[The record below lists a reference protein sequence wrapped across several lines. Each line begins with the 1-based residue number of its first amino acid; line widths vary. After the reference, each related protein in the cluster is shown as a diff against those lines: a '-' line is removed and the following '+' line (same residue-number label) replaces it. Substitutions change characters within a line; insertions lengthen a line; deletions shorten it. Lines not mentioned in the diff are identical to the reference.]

1 MQERLQKIIANAGL
15 ASRRAAETMIAEGRV
30 TVNGEP
36 ATIGMTADP
45 DGDIIRVDGKR
56 IPRKQPCTYVMLNKP
71 KGRVT
76 TMKDESD
83 RPTVAELVQ
92 IPGKRLYP
100 VGRLDMY
107 SEGLLIMTDDGEAA
121 NRMMHPS
128 HRVEKTYIVDVVGDD
143 IRASTRKMREEMVI
157 EIDDKKYTVKAIDVQ
172 MMRQGGG
179 RGQLEVTIGEGRNR
193 QVRRMCEQCDL
204 KVQRLV
210 RVKEGA
216 LELGDLPSG
225 TWRYLTEEEICYV
238 TSGK

>member
-1 MQERLQKIIANAGL
+1 MQERLQKIISGAGL
-15 ASRRAAETMIAEGRV
+15 ASRRAAEKMIEEGRV
-30 TVNGEP
+30 SVNGVVAE
-36 ATIGMTADP
+36 IGQLADP
-45 DGDIIRVDGKR
+45 ETDIITVDGHR

-71 KGRVT
+71 KGSVT
-76 TMKDESD
+76 TMKDEAD

-92 IPGKRLYP
+92 IKGKRLYP

-128 HRVEKTYIVDVVGDD
+128 HRVEKTYIVDVVGED
-143 IRASTRKMREEMVI
+143 IRAATRQMRKEM
-157 EIDDKKYTVKAIDVQ
+157 EIDGYKVKAIDVQ
-172 MMRQGGG
+172 MIRQGGG

-193 QVRRMCEQCDL
+193 QVRKMCEQCSL

-210 RVKEGA
+210 RVKEGK

-225 TWRYLTEEEICYV
+225 TWRYLTEEEIQYV
-238 TSGK
+238 TSGH